1 MSSIQIHQKIKPIDE
16 LCLGNISHVN
26 SYLVRGKGS
35 SGLNQQIIQGSE
47 FLRPPK
53 FPSVMIQQ
61 VVVETPVVEHVK
73 EIQFR
78 IAENV

>member
-1 MSSIQIHQKIKPIDE
+1 MKVLKSQILLVWICI
-16 LCLGNISHVN
+16 GSHVN